1 MNRLVAIISTIVLS
15 VASATAGIRLYCDT
29 TPAIPGLTIQ
39 GTPDY
44 STSYSYDLNG
54 NPTQIYR
61 KGIAHK
67 YASGSNRQWQYDEI
81 DNLYIDYRG
90 NQDYIS
96 ILRNMKKAAV
106 QYELRLLCK

>member
-1 MNRLVAIISTIVLS
+1 MRAIMSVILMLVLS
-15 VASATAGIRLYCDT
+15 VASATAGIHHYCDT

-61 KGIAHK
+61 KGISHK
-67 YASGSNRQWQYDEI
+67 YASGNNRQWQYDEI
-81 DNLYIDYRG
+81 VNLYIDYRG
-90 NQDYIS
+90 N
-96 ILRNMKKAAV
+96 
-106 QYELRLLCK
+106 

>member
-1 MNRLVAIISTIVLS
+1 MLVLS
-15 VASATAGIRLYCDT
+15 VASATAGIRHYCNYT
-29 TPAIPGLTIQ
+29 TAYSESGCIAIPGLTIQ

-67 YASGSNRQWQYDEI
+67 YTSGSNRQWQYDEI

-96 ILRNMKKAAV
+96 ILRNMKKAAIHI
-106 QYELRLLCK
+106 ELRLLCK